1 MSDRLV
7 LPERVQR
14 VALRRVRLPTLYV
27 AQPPPCRAGFDAEGV
42 GLLAPG
48 TRRE

>member
-27 AQPPPCRAGFDAEGV
+27 AQPPPCKPGFDLESRWVAC
-42 GLLAPG
+42 A
-48 TRRE
+48 RHAS

>member
-1 MSDRLV
+1 MSDHLV
-7 LPERVQR
+7 LPERVLR

-27 AQPPPCRAGFDAEGV
+27 AQPPPCKGSFDPEAV